1 MTWARRRPLED
12 RARTHRWRT
21 RALTAQSALPGRSWL
36 VRPSGRIG
44 QKRTTERARRQ
55 PPGPTRPWRVPG
67 VHVDA
72 VGEARP
78 ATPRRRGCR
87 QPGSPYGSLNT
98 ATAAPASIYMYAHS
112 LWTEDDAV
120 VHPRRRRRHGRA
132 TKVCL
137 HKLGQ
142 HARGRHRPLV
152 SAARLNGHSVTLE
165 ARLVA
170 RPFALGVPNRPEP
183 PSAP

>member
-1 MTWARRRPLED
+1 MYEADLVSVVGRCTTLTIG
-12 RARTHRWRT
+12 RAPCWRNP
-21 RALTAQSALPGRSWL
+21 ALSAEAEPAW
-36 VRPSGRIG
+36 
-44 QKRTTERARRQ
+44 RQ

-170 RPFALGVPNRPEP
+170 RPFALGVSSRPEP
-183 PSAP
+183 PGAP